1 MKQSTYLCVI
11 LHVKHK
17 KLAIV
22 SVFTTFQFLGK
33 IQDGDNFWGR
43 HRPPSAPPPIKY
55 SSSCWEDERLFN
67 MTQNLFEVLQYIKN
81 LRERFERRQPP
92 TPNHPFP
99 PPFVKRWAVRVWL
112 ASLYLLAYFGKE
124 MLRNNNGF
132 SRLFFSHCVKNIN
145 RSFSVT
151 WSAALQISWNNRKF

>member
-17 KLAIV
+17 KLPIL
-22 SVFTTFQFLGK
+22 SVFNYEISISGKNSRWRQFLGTP
-33 IQDGDNFWGR
+33 Q
-43 HRPPSAPPPIKY
+43 A
-55 SSSCWEDERLFN
+55 SSRWAIFYGCGACWEDERLFN
-67 MTQNLFEVLQYIKN
+67 TTAKSFRNTAIYQKLKGEV
-81 LRERFERRQPP
+81 PSTP
-92 TPNHPFP
+92 TPNP
-99 PPFVKRWAVRVWL
+99 PPPPCKTVRVWL
-112 ASLYLLAYFGKE
+112 AFLYFLAYFGKE

-151 WSAALQISWNNRKF
+151 WSAALQIAWNNRKF

>member
-1 MKQSTYLCVI
+1 MPVGKMKQSTYLCVI

-92 TPNHPFP
+92 TPNPPFP
-99 PPFVKRWAVRVWL
+99 PPPFCKTVSGEGMTGL
-112 ASLYLLAYFGKE
+112 PLPP
-124 MLRNNNGF
+124 
-132 SRLFFSHCVKNIN
+132 RLFWKRNVKKQQWLFKTLLFSLCQKH
-145 RSFSVT
+145 
-151 WSAALQISWNNRKF
+151 Q

>member
-17 KLAIV
+17 KLAIL

-33 IQDGDNFWGR
+33 IQDADHFWGR

-55 SSSCWEDERLFN
+55 SSSCWEDKRLFN
-67 MTQNLFEVLQYIKN
+67 MTQNLFEILQYIKN
-81 LRERFERRQPP
+81 SRERFHRRQP
-92 TPNHPFP
+92 TNP
-99 PPFVKRWAVRVWL
+99 PPPPPCKTVRVWL
-112 ASLYLLAYFGKE
+112 AFLYLLAYFGKE
-124 MLRNNNGF
+124 MLRNNNDF

-145 RSFSVT
+145 RSFAVT

>member
-67 MTQNLFEVLQYIKN
+67 MTQNLFEILQYIKN
-81 LRERFERRQPP
+81 SRERFLWRQPP
-92 TPNHPFP
+92 NP
-99 PPFVKRWAVRVWL
+99 PPPSPCKTVRVWL

-124 MLRNNNGF
+124 VLRNNNGF

>member
-17 KLAIV
+17 KLPIL
-22 SVFTTFQFLGK
+22 SVFTRFQFLGK
-33 IQDGDNFWGR
+33 IQDGDHFWGR
-43 HRPPSAPPPIKY
+43 HRPPAAPPPIKY

-67 MTQNLFEVLQYIKN
+67 MTQNLFEILQYIKN
-81 LRERFERRQPP
+81 SRERFHRRQPLP
-92 TPNHPFP
+92 LP
-99 PPFVKRWAVRVWL
+99 PCKTVRVWL
-112 ASLYLLAYFGKE
+112 VFLYLLAYFGEE

-132 SRLFFSHCVKNIN
+132 SRLFFSHCVNNIN

-151 WSAALQISWNNRKF
+151 WSAALQIAWNNRKF

>member
-17 KLAIV
+17 RLPIL
-22 SVFTTFQFLGK
+22 SLFTRFQFLGK
-33 IQDGDNFWGR
+33 IQDGDHFWGR
-43 HRPPSAPPPIKY
+43 HRPPAAPPHIKY

-81 LRERFERRQPP
+81 LRERFQRRQLP
-92 TPNHPFP
+92 TPPSLP
-99 PPFVKRWAVRVWL
+99 PPSCKTVRVWL

-151 WSAALQISWNNRKF
+151 WSAALQIAWNNRKL